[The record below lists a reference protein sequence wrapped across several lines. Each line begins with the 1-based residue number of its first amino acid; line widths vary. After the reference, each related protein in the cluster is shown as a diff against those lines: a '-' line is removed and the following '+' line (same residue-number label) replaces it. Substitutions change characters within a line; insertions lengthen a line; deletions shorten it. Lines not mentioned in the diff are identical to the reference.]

1 MIFVDTGAWI
11 ALFNQRDRHHDDA
24 SAIYSTLARQNAQL
38 LTTDYVIDETI
49 TRLRYDAS
57 HATAIQFLN
66 FMEHSEETEVLTVVE
81 IDATLFR
88 EAKRLF
94 RQYADATL
102 SFTDCTS
109 FVVCQMHRISE
120 AYAFDQHFAMMGIS
134 LLKSLV
140 ASDFD

>member
-1 MIFVDTGAWI
+1 MIFVDTSAWI
-11 ALFNQRDRHHDDA
+11 ALSNQRDRHHDDA
-24 SAIYSTLARQNAQL
+24 SAIYSTLAQRNAQL
-38 LTTDYVIDETI
+38 LMTDYVIDETI
-49 TRLRYDAS
+49 TRLRYDVS
-57 HATAIQFLN
+57 HATAVQFLN
-66 FMEHSEETEVLTVVE
+66 FVEHAEETDVLTIVE

-109 FVVCQMHRISE
+109 FAVCQTHRIFE

-134 LLKSLV
+134 LLKLLI
-140 ASDFD
+140 APDFD